1 MPPRILLIG
10 AGRFGREHLAEWRR
24 LEAEGE
30 VTLTGVVST
39 RAGAGASSGT
49 YTAVP
54 VHAALSDALLR
65 EVDAVDIVTPPH
77 THAALVRR
85 CLPFVHVLVEKP
97 LATSIEEAAD
107 LVADAR
113 RHGRVLAVGHLFRF
127 HPVVHELARIVAARP
142 DRPRGIEGRFVNPA
156 GERAGR
162 DAAHLEFLHLFDIV
176 DALFGV
182 EPEVVVGRPAGD
194 VTHVSVR
201 YPGPITAT
209 FEMGWRGETSAR
221 TLELTYANG
230 RVVAD
235 FVDGTVTILGRH
247 NQFERR
253 VCPPAPSALRDQLR
267 AFAQGI
273 ADPPGRCTT
282 GEVGARIVGVAARAA
297 PVAAPSRPRVAVIGG
312 GIFGASCAVEMSR
325 LGEVTLYER
334 RDGLMTEVSRLH
346 QWRHH
351 TGFHYPRSYDTVV
364 EILGARAAFEQ
375 EYGAAIDRSCPAYYC
390 TSASGIEI
398 PAERFLAACRY
409 HGLSFEVVAPPG
421 DLVDASRVSV
431 CVKTDE
437 GVYELPRLQ
446 QVIARRLRAASVHCQ
461 FHTEVTRV
469 RIDGNGLKHVTRTGP
484 DGTREEAFDYL
495 VNATYGHRNLLAHW
509 LGLPIAPLRFDLF
522 EMLALHLPVPRA
534 SITVLDGPFTT
545 LVGTGPGSRF
555 LLAHIHASVARST
568 IPEDGLQPRWP
579 EAVSN
584 RANILRH
591 AARYLPVLTRAT
603 NLESVWVTRAV
614 DAYARDF
621 DARPTVV
628 TSHGFGCW
636 SVLAGKIVT
645 CVSNAREIARAIVAE
660 QGGPGAPHEDAPRG

>member
-24 LEAEGE
+24 LDAQCE
-30 VTLTGVVST
+30 VTLAGVVTT
-39 RAGAGASSGT
+39 RDVGALLGPGAGVA
-49 YTAVP
+49 
-54 VHAALSDALLR
+54 VHAALTDALLR
-65 EVDAVDIVTPPH
+65 DVDAVDIVTPPH

-97 LATSIEEAAD
+97 LATSPEEAAD

-127 HPVVHELARIVAARP
+127 HPVVYELARVVSARP
-142 DRPRGIEGRFVNPA
+142 DRPRGIHGRFINLA
-156 GERAGR
+156 SERAGR

-182 EPEVVVGRPAGD
+182 EPEAVVGRPAGE

-201 YPGPITAT
+201 YPGPMTAC
-209 FEMGWRGETSAR
+209 FEMGWRGTASAR
-221 TLELTYANG
+221 TLELVYADG

-235 FVDGTVTILGRH
+235 FVDGTVTLLGRH
-247 NQFERR
+247 NQLERR
-253 VCPPAPSALRDQLR
+253 VCPPAPSALHDQLQ
-267 AFAQGI
+267 AFVRGI

-282 GEVGARIVGVAARAA
+282 AEVGARIVGVATRAA
-297 PVAAPSRPRVAVIGG
+297 PRAAPLRPRVAVIGG
-312 GIFGASCAVEMSR
+312 GIFGASCAIELSR
-325 LGEVTLYER
+325 LGEVTLFER
-334 RDGLMTEVSRLH
+334 YDGLMTEASRRH

-351 TGFHYPRSYDTVV
+351 TGFHYPRSFDTVV
-364 EILGARAAFEQ
+364 EILAARTAFEQ
-375 EYGAAIDRSCPAYYC
+375 EYGAAIDRSSPAYYC

-409 HGLSFEVVAPPG
+409 HGLTFDVVAPPG
-421 DLVDASRVSV
+421 DLVDAARVSV

-437 GVYELPRLQ
+437 GVYDLPRLQ
-446 QVIARRLRAASVHCQ
+446 QVIAARLQAASVNCR
-461 FHTEVTRV
+461 FRTEVTSV
-469 RIDGNGLKHVTRTGP
+469 RIDGSGLKHVTQTSP

-495 VNATYGHRNLLAHW
+495 VNATYGHRNRLAHW

-522 EMLALHLPVPRA
+522 EMLALDLPVPRA
-534 SITVLDGPFTT
+534 SVTVLDGPFTT

-579 EAVSN
+579 AVVSN

-591 AARYLPVLTRAT
+591 AARYLPVVMRGTDV
-603 NLESVWVTRAV
+603 ESVWVTRAV
-614 DAYARDF
+614 EAYARDF

-628 TSHGFGCW
+628 TPHGFGCW

-645 CVSNAREIARAIVAE
+645 CVSNAREIAQAIVAE
-660 QGGPGAPHEDAPRG
+660 QGGHGRRLEGLPRD